1 MTRTPCQS
9 AALDRIIALWA
20 ANVAEFFGAIAKTIL
35 TIAEI
40 VRSILHEIGACCRKP
55 GQRLPALRP
64 RLSWPI
70 MPQLETMG
78 QHARLPHRTGFLPPS
93 ASAFHRQPHGV
104 GLDVFLSA
112 QMREAS
118 QAEADGDDAEGK
130 HGSRRA

>member
-1 MTRTPCQS
+1 MWPS
-9 AALDRIIALWA
+9 
-20 ANVAEFFGAIAKTIL
+20 FFGTIAKTIL

-40 VRSILHEIGACCRKP
+40 VRTTLHGIGACCRKP
-55 GQRLPALRP
+55 GQRLPVLRP

-78 QHARLPHRTGFLPPS
+78 RHAWLRHRMGFLPPS
-93 ASAFHRQPHGV
+93 ASALHRQPQGAD
-104 GLDVFLSA
+104 LDVFLSA

-130 HGSRRA
+130 HGFRSA